1 MPTIPKRVAD
11 RLTVGLRKYQK
22 IFASAHDR
30 DVNESDTVVII
41 ADFLSEVLGFDK
53 YTEITTEFA
62 IRGTYCDLAIKIGG
76 TVQYLV
82 EAKAIGVSLKE
93 AHLRQAISYASNHG
107 VEWVILT
114 NGINWQVHR
123 LRFEQPISTDLVFAL
138 NIREAGPRD
147 GDVLERLFLLT
158 KEGIGKSAIE
168 EFHERKDA
176 CSPFLVGAV
185 LQSDQVL
192 GVLRRE
198 LKRVSPKARIEVDEL
213 RSVLKEEVLKR
224 DVVEGDEAGSAK
236 SRLKRA
242 ASRTLRK
249 GSRASKLEDSGEPKA
264 VEGDGGEGGGPQK
277 ATSDFA

>member
-1 MPTIPKRVAD
+1 MPKRVAD

-22 IFASAHDR
+22 IFASARDR

-53 YTEITTEFA
+53 YAEITTEFE
-62 IRGTYCDLAIKIGG
+62 IRGTYCDLAVKIGG

-82 EAKAIGVSLKE
+82 EVKAIGVSLKE
-93 AHLRQAISYASNHG
+93 THLRQAISYASNHG

-114 NGINWQVHR
+114 NGINWQVRR
-123 LRFEQPISTDLVFAL
+123 LRFEQPISNDLVFTL
-138 NIREAGPRD
+138 DILEAGPRD
-147 GDVLERLFLLT
+147 GEVLERLFLLT
-158 KEGIGKSAIE
+158 KEGIGKSAIK

-185 LQSDQVL
+185 LQGDQVL
-192 GVLRRE
+192 RVLRRE
-198 LKRVSPKARIEVDEL
+198 LKRISPKARIEVDEL

-224 DVVEGDEAGSAK
+224 DVVEGDEAGAAR

-242 ASRTLRK
+242 VSRALRK
-249 GSRASKLEDSGEPKA
+249 GSRASKSEAPRKAKPVEDNGNQ
-264 VEGDGGEGGGPQK
+264 GGGPQEQVPI
-277 ATSDFA
+277 

>member
-1 MPTIPKRVAD
+1 MPTMPKRVAD

-22 IFASAHDR
+22 IFASARDR

-53 YTEITTEFA
+53 YAEITTEFE
-62 IRGTYCDLAIKIGG
+62 IRGTYCDLAVKIGG

-93 AHLRQAISYASNHG
+93 THLRQAISYASNHG

-114 NGINWQVHR
+114 NGINWQVRR
-123 LRFEQPISTDLVFAL
+123 LRFEQPISNDLVFTL
-138 NIREAGPRD
+138 DILEAGPRD
-147 GDVLERLFLLT
+147 GEVLERLFLLT

-185 LQSDQVL
+185 LQADQVL

-198 LKRVSPKARIEVDEL
+198 LKRVSPKAKIEIDEL
-213 RSVLKEEVLKR
+213 RTVLKEEVLKR
-224 DVVEGDEAGSAK
+224 DVVEGDEAGVAR

-249 GSRASKLEDSGEPKA
+249 GSRASKSGNAPEPKPSDEA
-264 VEGDGGEGGGPQK
+264 DNRGVQE
-277 ATSDFA
+277 TSAEELS

>member
-11 RLTVGLRKYQK
+11 RLAAGLRKYQK
-22 IFASAHDR
+22 IFALARDR
-30 DVNESDTVVII
+30 DINESDTVVII

-62 IRGTYCDLAIKIGG
+62 IRGTYCDLAVKIGG

-82 EAKAIGVSLKE
+82 EVKAIGISLKE
-93 AHLRQAISYASNHG
+93 RHLRQAIAYASNHG

-123 LRFEQPISTDLVFAL
+123 LRFEQPISNDLVFAL
-138 NIREAGPRD
+138 DIVAAGPRD
-147 GDVLERLFLLT
+147 GEVLERLFLLT
-158 KEGIGKSAIE
+158 KEGLSKSAIE

-176 CSPFLVGAV
+176 CSPFLVAAV

-192 GVLRRE
+192 AVLRRE

-224 DVVEGDEAGSAK
+224 DVVEGDEAKLAGT
-236 SRLKRA
+236 RLKRA
-242 ASRTLRK
+242 AMRELRK
-249 GSRASKLEDSGEPKA
+249 RAIKAKGEPEADSAPK
-264 VEGDGGEGGGPQK
+264 GPVK
-277 ATSDFA
+277 VVASVRPG

>member
-11 RLTVGLRKYQK
+11 RLTAGLRKYQK
-22 IFASAHDR
+22 VFALARDR
-30 DVNESDTVVII
+30 DINESDTVVII
-41 ADFLSEVLGFDK
+41 ADFLSEALGFDK
-53 YTEITTEFA
+53 YSEITTEFA

-82 EAKAIGVSLKE
+82 EAKAIGVTLKE
-93 AHLRQAISYASNHG
+93 THLRQAISYASNNG

-114 NGINWQVHR
+114 NGVFWQVYR
-123 LRFEQPISTDLVFAL
+123 LRFEQPIRSDLVFTL
-138 NIREAGPRD
+138 DVLEASPRD
-147 GDVLERLFLLT
+147 SEVLERLFLLT
-158 KEGIGKSAIE
+158 KEGISKSAIE

-176 CSPFLVGAV
+176 CSPFLIGAV

-224 DVVEGDEAGSAK
+224 DVVEGDEAGAAR

-242 ASRTLRK
+242 ASRALRK
-249 GSRASKLEDSGEPKA
+249 GSRGNKPKA
-264 VEGDGGEGGGPQK
+264 VAGDEGAPAK
-277 ATSDFA
+277 